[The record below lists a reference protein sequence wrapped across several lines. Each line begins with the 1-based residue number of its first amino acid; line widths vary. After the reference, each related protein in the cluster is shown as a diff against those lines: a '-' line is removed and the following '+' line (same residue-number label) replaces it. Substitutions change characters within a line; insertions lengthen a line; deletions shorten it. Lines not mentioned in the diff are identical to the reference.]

1 MTDDSPARISRRTA
15 LKGAAAAAVAG
26 ATGCDVA
33 GYFTGGRRRAS
44 RAAGK
49 KVIII
54 GLDGMDPRLSAA
66 MMKAGQLP
74 NLQKLSARGGFSEL
88 GTSTPPQSPVA
99 WATFINGAGPG
110 SHGIFDFIHRHP
122 QEQCAPFY
130 SASETL
136 PGVGGWE
143 IGDHLGS
150 SWYANLPLA
159 ATNYGVAIT
168 ATPSP

>member
-1 MTDDSPARISRRTA
+1 MTDDPQAQLSRRTA
-15 LKGAAAAAVAG
+15 LKVVAG
-26 ATGCDVA
+26 VAASTSGC
-33 GYFTGGRRRAS
+33 GYFTGRAPRVS

-49 KVIII
+49 KVIVI
-54 GLDGMDPRLSAA
+54 GVDGMDPRLSAA
-66 MMKAGQLP
+66 LMRSGQVP
-74 NLQKLSARGGFSEL
+74 DLQKLSAKGGFADL
-88 GTSTPPQSPVA
+88 ATSVPPQSPVA

-143 IGDHLGS
+143 AGDHRL
-150 SWYANLPLA
+150 
-159 ATNYGVAIT
+159 
-168 ATPSP
+168 